1 MTRLNPVARAR
12 FLRRHKVI
20 YRSTGLTCRCGWTP
34 DVRGHAAAVAAL
46 QHMRDELELA
56 VAS

>member
-1 MTRLNPVARAR
+1 MTRLGAVARTR

-34 DVRGHAAAVAAL
+34 QGVRGHAAAVAAL
-46 QHMRDELELA
+46 QHMRDQIA